1 MAAEPNWAEIARVLD
16 SWRARR
22 IEKRRRQNLAR
33 MAYSLQ
39 RERMSGKSEML
50 QTIRERLAERGVVR

>member
-1 MAAEPNWAEIARVLD
+1 MPEPNWAEIARVLD
-16 SWRARR
+16 GAKARR
-22 IEKRRRQNLAR
+22 IERRKRQDLAR

>member
-1 MAAEPNWAEIARVLD
+1 MPEPNWAEIARVLD
-16 SWRARR
+16 GAKARR
-22 IEKRRRQNLAR
+22 IERRKRQDLAR

-50 QTIRERLAERGVVR
+50 TTIRERLAERGVVR

>member
-1 MAAEPNWAEIARVLD
+1 MPEPNWAAIAAVLD
-16 SWRARR
+16 SWKARR
-22 IEKRRRQNLAR
+22 IERRKRQDLAR

-50 QTIRERLAERGVVR
+50 ATIRERLAERGVVR